1 MSNKFTKS
9 QLEKIIKEEVSKLI
23 NEETTSPLG
32 KYGVG
37 LKVNLDA
44 QNMQFV
50 VSERAI
56 QKVRDEFDSLL
67 SALAPVIGKYR
78 GIASK
83 GKNSSG
89 GIPGFDLLTT
99 QVLQKPETWVSM
111 IKNFWMPEAAK
122 TLSRGPQ
129 SLLQV
134 GIRALFNA
142 VEKADNQFDD
152 LDPYDGYASPGF
164 GRAKAGMDSDQRFA
178 YLYMRNRMP
187 NVSARHEYPDALVT
201 TFINWLFDKVSGG
214 STPQPPAPA
223 PDPDGIEPIDPEPPM
238 PDDITD
244 PAPPPSGGGS
254 GGNCRQFNR
263 LAVKV
268 TGENNVREAVSVI
281 QVMLVNLGH
290 SVKRDEI
297 DSGFGPGSGFKSLPM
312 GNANFKK
319 AGIDGRCGPGTMGA
333 VERFQKSNNL
343 KVDGLV
349 GPKTWPVLSSGGIEK
364 TIMNAEVPL
373 KPSLDSLNVAVNTG
387 EEEIK
392 PDSLR
397 EVKDQLSKWKKL
409 WS

>member
-23 NEETTSPLG
+23 NEETTSPLD
-32 KYGVG
+32 KYGAG
-37 LKVNLDA
+37 LKVNLDS

-50 VSERAI
+50 VSDLAI
-56 QKVRDEFDSLL
+56 KKVRDEFDSLL
-67 SALAPVIGKYR
+67 SALAPVIGNYR

-99 QVLQKPETWVSM
+99 QVLQKPETWVNM
-111 IKNFWMPEAAK
+111 IKNFWMPQEGTVGAITSK
-122 TLSRGPQ
+122 GPQ
-129 SLLQV
+129 RLV
-134 GIRALFNA
+134 REGIRALFNA

-152 LDPYDGYASPGF
+152 LDPYDGFASPGF

-201 TFINWLFDKVSGG
+201 TFINWLLDKASGG
-214 STPQPPAPA
+214 ATTQPPAPVPA
-223 PDPDGIEPIDPEPPM
+223 PDNTPFVDQGPPM

-244 PAPPPSGGGS
+244 PDTPSGGGS
-254 GGNCRQFNR
+254 GGSCRQFNR

-268 TGENNVREAVSVI
+268 TGKNNVREAVKII

-297 DSGFGPGSGFKSLPM
+297 DSGFGPRTGFESLQL
-312 GNANFKK
+312 GNADFKK

-333 VERFQKSNNL
+333 VKRFQKSNNL

-349 GPKTWPVLSSGGIEK
+349 GPETWPVLSSGGIERI
-364 TIMNAEVPL
+364 IMNAEVPL
-373 KPSLDSLNVAVNTG
+373 KQTDSVAINTG
-387 EEEIK
+387 EEEVK
-392 PDSLR
+392 EASLR